1 MSYYDQNEI
10 VENIKSY
17 NRYND
22 RDKVY
27 PEAFDGERNPTYW
40 YSYDHQDGTRVIV
53 QEVKSEKKYNYL
65 VGMFPTSS
73 DICNSADVLFIRGK
87 NYIHFNLRQKKLDT
101 VYNGSV
107 FTIKKGDENGNVEDV
122 YSSETELCV
131 FRGANDIKDLLTKDL
146 RMNYNRYLPGDTY
159 DLHRAID
166 RFKEMKRNEESTKK
180 IEESTK
186 KINVFFESNTR

>member
-1 MSYYDQNEI
+1 MHMHDINVIFTYMGDKNMSYYDQNEI

-27 PEAFDGERNPTYW
+27 PKAFDGERNPTYW

-87 NYIHFNLRQKKLDT
+87 NQMDFMNAMCVVDYLFSHGF
-101 VYNGSV
+101 
-107 FTIKKGDENGNVEDV
+107 
-122 YSSETELCV
+122 EL
-131 FRGANDIKDLLTKDL
+131 
-146 RMNYNRYLPGDTY
+146 
-159 DLHRAID
+159 
-166 RFKEMKRNEESTKK
+166 
-180 IEESTK
+180 
-186 KINVFFESNTR
+186 